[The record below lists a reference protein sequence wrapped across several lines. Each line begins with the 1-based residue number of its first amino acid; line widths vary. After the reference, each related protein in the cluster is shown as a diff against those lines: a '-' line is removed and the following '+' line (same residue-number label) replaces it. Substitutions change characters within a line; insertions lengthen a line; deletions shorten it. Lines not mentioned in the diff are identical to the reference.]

1 MIRRLTHCRTFAFQM
16 IKSELIGAL
25 AAKQA
30 HLLQKDVE
38 LAVNTIIDVLTTAVA
53 HGERIEIRGFGGFST
68 IPRKARIGR
77 NPKTGEHVSLPS
89 RHAVHFKPGL
99 DLRNRVNASKQ
110 AFHTIKDL

>member
-1 MIRRLTHCRTFAFQM
+1 MT
-16 IKSELIGAL
+16 KSELIGAL

-30 HLLQKDVE
+30 NLLQKDVE

-53 HGERIEIRGFGGFST
+53 NGERIEIRGFGGFST

-77 NPKTGEHVSLPS
+77 NPKTGESVSLPS
-89 RHAVHFKPGL
+89 RYAVHFKPGL

-110 AFHTIKDL
+110 AFPTIKDL

>member
-1 MIRRLTHCRTFAFQM
+1 M
-16 IKSELIGAL
+16 GAL

-38 LAVNTIIDVLTTAVA
+38 LAVNTIIDVLINAVA
-53 HGERIEIRGFGGFST
+53 TGERIEIRGFGGFST

-77 NPKTGEHVSLPS
+77 NPKTGESVSLPS
-89 RHAVHFKPGL
+89 RHTVHFKPGL

-110 AFHTIKDL
+110 AFPTIKDL